1 MRLRTIGLIAT
12 LALGLLAAPPPAEA
26 QETGKVYRIGLLYS
40 TSAVVAL
47 FTDAFRQGMRELG
60 YGEGKNYVL
69 KIRARGAKTDRISD
83 LAAELL
89 RLKVDII
96 LAVGVPALRAAK
108 EATSTI
114 PIVIQTGS
122 DPVRRGFVASLAHPG
137 GNITGVLSSSVG
149 LNAKRLELLAETVPG
164 VKRIAVLTPSRK
176 FAAREGRMYKE
187 VEAAARALRMKLQ
200 ILRARKPSEIDK
212 AFLAMI
218 EGQADALLVT
228 ASARYVQHRE
238 RIVKSAAKNR
248 LPSIY
253 SHSTHVESGGL
264 MSYGVNYAD
273 EYRRTAIYVDKI
285 LKGAKPGELPIE
297 QPTKFQLV
305 INLKTA
311 KQLGIT
317 IPPEVLYRATKVIK
331 LATVCQ
337 FIALLHVP
345 NLAAQDAFK

>member
-1 MRLRTIGLIAT
+1 MRLRTIGLIIT
-12 LALGLLAAPPPAEA
+12 LVLGLLTAPLYAEA
-26 QETGKVYRIGLLYS
+26 QQRGKVYRIGLLYS

-60 YGEGKNYVL
+60 YVEGKNYVL

-200 ILRARKPSEIDK
+200 ILKARDPDTIDS
-212 AFLAMI
+212 AFLEMTKGRA
-218 EGQADALLVT
+218 EALT
-228 ASARYVQHRE
+228 MTPSSRYIQHRE
-238 RIVKSAAKNR
+238 RIIKHAAKNR

-253 SHSTHVESGGL
+253 FHSKHVESGGL
-264 MSYGVNYAD
+264 ITYGIKYAD
-273 EYRRTAIYVDKI
+273 VYRRMAIYVDKI

-317 IPPEVLYRATKVIK
+317 IPPEDLYRATKVIK
-331 LATVCQ
+331 
-337 FIALLHVP
+337 
-345 NLAAQDAFK
+345 

>member
-1 MRLRTIGLIAT
+1 MRLRPVT
-12 LALGLLAAPPPAEA
+12 LVVTFALGLLALPLPANA
-26 QETGKVYRIGLLYS
+26 QQPGKVYRIGLLYS

-47 FTDAFRQGMRELG
+47 FTDAFRQGLRELG
-60 YGEGKNYVL
+60 YVEGKNYVL
-69 KIRARGAKTDRISD
+69 EIRARGAKTDPLSD
-83 LAAELL
+83 LAAELV

-96 LAVGVPALRAAK
+96 LTGGFPALRAAK
-108 EATSTI
+108 KATSTI

-137 GNITGVLSSSVG
+137 GNITGVLSRSVG

-176 FAAREGRMYKE
+176 FVAREGRMYKE

-238 RIVKSAAKNR
+238 RIIKHAAKNR

-253 SHSTHVESGGL
+253 FHNAHVESGGL
-264 MSYGVNYAD
+264 ITYGIKYAD
-273 EYRRTAIYVDKI
+273 NYRRMAIYVDKI
-285 LKGAKPGELPIE
+285 LKGAKPGDLPIE
-297 QPTKFQLV
+297 QTTKFQLV

-311 KQLGIT
+311 KALGLT
-317 IPPEVLYRATKVIK
+317 IPPAVLLQANKVIK
-331 LATVCQ
+331 
-337 FIALLHVP
+337 
-345 NLAAQDAFK
+345 